1 MGRGDGKGI
10 APGALST
17 FNFSSK
23 STSTIGRITM
33 NVRRVVTGHAGGK
46 SKIVSEGG
54 TRRSRSFKNIPG
66 QSAALVWS
74 TPAVP
79 ALPLDGTDVISENS
93 TYLPLQPGE
102 TRLMIVTF
110 APDSVMMSIDPVAG
124 FQEFAE
130 HVPDLAA
137 AMEPDSPGMHT
148 TSDGRLRHRP
158 RRGSL
163 ARSRRR
169 QAGPPQAARRCR
181 TKRHPARV
189 AQQKR
194 QAGQDRIRSHRSAK
208 DLKRIERD
216 DRNLDLCP
224 RDGVLWNEGS
234 YYDR

>member
-1 MGRGDGKGI
+1 
-10 APGALST
+10 
-17 FNFSSK
+17 
-23 STSTIGRITM
+23 M

-54 TRRSRSFKNIPG
+54 TRRSRSFKHIPG
-66 QSAALVWS
+66 QSSALVWS

-130 HVPDLAA
+130 HIPDLAA

-148 TSDGRLRHRP
+148 TQTVDYGIVLEGEVWLEVDDGKEVHLKPHDIVVQNGTRHAWRNKSDKPVKIAFVLIG
-158 RRGSL
+158 
-163 ARSRRR
+163 AR
-169 QAGPPQAARRCR
+169 
-181 TKRHPARV
+181 K
-189 AQQKR
+189 
-194 QAGQDRIRSHRSAK
+194 
-208 DLKRIERD
+208 
-216 DRNLDLCP
+216 N
-224 RDGVLWNEGS
+224 
-234 YYDR
+234 